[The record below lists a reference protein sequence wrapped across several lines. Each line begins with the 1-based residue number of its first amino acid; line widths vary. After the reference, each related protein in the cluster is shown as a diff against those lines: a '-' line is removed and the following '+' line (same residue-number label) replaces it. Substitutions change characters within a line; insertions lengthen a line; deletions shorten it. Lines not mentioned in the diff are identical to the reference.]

1 MKKKKSILHLC
12 EATFLLLLLILIST
26 LCLLKYLQA
35 PGGSYSPMLHLIQL
49 TLLLV
54 VLTLALTL
62 IQRELL
68 SRLLVNAFRDIT
80 GIHNKTSLENKITE
94 LGELPSTFGIG
105 VMMFD
110 LNNLKHVN
118 DTYGHEKGDEFIQTF
133 AYCLT
138 RILDSNSFLARYGGD
153 EFIIIQ
159 TDTDSEH
166 LKQMQHRLA
175 NLVHDYNNQATLPLS
190 YATGY
195 EISQQNHYFMQLSS
209 RILPRSHR
217 QMLLFQPALP
227 NSLQKRFISFNK
239 VQPAAIPLPL
249 FPPI

>member
-1 MKKKKSILHLC
+1 
-12 EATFLLLLLILIST
+12 
-26 LCLLKYLQA
+26 
-35 PGGSYSPMLHLIQL
+35 MLHLIQL

-195 EISQQNHYFMQLSS
+195 EISQQNHYFMMEDLINAADKKIVSGQNTKKTGSYQAEFFHDPTDKCCYSNRLFRIRYRKDSSASTRCNRQPYHCRYFHRCRKFFITSMTNMVILSE
-209 RILPRSHR
+209 
-217 QMLLFQPALP
+217 MKF
-227 NSLQKRFISFNK
+227 
-239 VQPAAIPLPL
+239 
-249 FPPI
+249 

>member
-26 LCLLKYLQA
+26 LYLLKYLQA

-175 NLVHDYNNQATLPLS
+175 NLVHDYNNHT
-190 YATGY
+190 
-195 EISQQNHYFMQLSS
+195 
-209 RILPRSHR
+209 
-217 QMLLFQPALP
+217 PA
-227 NSLQKRFISFNK
+227 
-239 VQPAAIPLPL
+239 
-249 FPPI
+249 